1 MHDVHRLARVSCLG
15 SGQRLRLLTA
25 SFRTHNRRHDRER
38 YPQADRLKVTPTERI
53 AEKTKGLHAESV
65 QALDLFGARS
75 RNRTGTSFRTGD
87 FKSHASTNF
96 AIRAVAL

>member
-1 MHDVHRLARVSCLG
+1 MFVRQDAKGEGAKSRVAEQLQKTRSKK
-15 SGQRLRLLTA
+15 QRACMKNLM
-25 SFRTHNRRHDRER
+25 
-38 YPQADRLKVTPTERI
+38 
-53 AEKTKGLHAESV
+53 

>member
-1 MHDVHRLARVSCLG
+1 MAAQFNNCG
-15 SGQRLRLLTA
+15 PET
-25 SFRTHNRRHDRER
+25 N
-38 YPQADRLKVTPTERI
+38 
-53 AEKTKGLHAESV
+53 KGLHANRL

>member
-1 MHDVHRLARVSCLG
+1 MFLREWGNRGRTLARCQEEGRKS
-15 SGQRLRLLTA
+15 
-25 SFRTHNRRHDRER
+25 
-38 YPQADRLKVTPTERI
+38 RI
-53 AEKTKGLHAESV
+53 AERSEFLRNKKQRACTKNLM